1 MDRYQ
6 KIGGKDG
13 KIDLNL
19 SKSTVLTVTV
29 PAASKKAFS
38 KQMNHIV
45 IGKFT
50 SLFRGFKK
58 NRAVTFHKPKY
69 VKPC

>member
-1 MDRYQ
+1 MDRHH

-29 PAASKKAFS
+29 PAASKQAFS
-38 KQMNHIV
+38 KQINDIV
-45 IGKFT
+45 IRAFT
-50 SLFRGFKK
+50 SLFRGFKRNK
-58 NRAVTFHKPKY
+58 AMTFNNPTY